1 MFFLAEL
8 RSTDI
13 MESLRS
19 REMKD
24 SIQVCAQK
32 LKEECA
38 NFDFNLDDTY
48 CDIDDINKSSSFY
61 QENRLDAWETFFNS
75 LFTTRENSDNIQR
88 KTCYIFQFI
97 YYMLHNGR
105 KKTPLHISLAQSI
118 HDKTR
123 SKQLI
128 QIFNRMG
135 ICISYDEIERIDNGL
150 TYRTIARAS
159 ENRVPI
165 PPSIIP
171 NILINGAMDNFDH
184 EKNTSSGT
192 GGSHDTILMLFQNID
207 DKTELPPLQNSIKP
221 KNINITK
228 HNLDCQQLVPFNKP
242 SYRADIPTDFI
253 PGTFA
258 VSNIHESSM
267 INYATWCM
275 SRYVTS
281 DRYPLCSN
289 RNVSKVPSF
298 TATNSLLSNVK
309 PVLTSIG
316 FTPIIPYPATEYD
329 TIYTCMKNFQDI
341 LLQMN
346 LKEGPLWCDEGVYR
360 IAKNNNC

>member
-1 MFFLAEL
+1 
-8 RSTDI
+8 
-13 MESLRS
+13 
-19 REMKD
+19 
-24 SIQVCAQK
+24 
-32 LKEECA
+32 
-38 NFDFNLDDTY
+38 
-48 CDIDDINKSSSFY
+48 
-61 QENRLDAWETFFNS
+61 
-75 LFTTRENSDNIQR
+75 
-88 KTCYIFQFI
+88 
-97 YYMLHNGR
+97 MLHNGR
-105 KKTPLHISLAQSI
+105 KKTPLHASLAQSI

-123 SKQLI
+123 SKRLI
-128 QIFNRMG
+128 QICNLMG

-150 TYRTIARAS
+150 TYRTIARAG

-171 NILINGAMDNFDH
+171 NILINGSMDNFDH
-184 EKNTSSGT
+184 EENTSSGK
-192 GGSHDTILMLFQNID
+192 GGSRDTILMLFQNIG

-228 HNLDCQQLVPFNKP
+228 HNLDCQQLVLFNKA

-253 PGTFA
+253 PGAIA

-309 PVLTSIG
+309 PLLTSIG
-316 FTPIIPYPATEYD
+316 FTPIIPYPVTEYD
-329 TIYTCMKNFQDI
+329 TIYTCMKNSGRTVTNESKRGTF
-341 LLQMN
+341 
-346 LKEGPLWCDEGVYR
+346 VV
-360 IAKNNNC
+360 